1 MKFLFV
7 DFFCLNSGFDWR
19 KTNLSFLDMEVK
31 IVKKG
36 EFERYVYLINDNP
49 DDVFIVHEKLVDNTW
64 VIIGKVVI
72 PRIVMEKFTD
82 VNSSRSDTII
92 ELPYTQVDPWF
103 SRTVRS
109 VINLSWGNLPIGSD
123 TLSEGVREEFAAY
136 RFSKIANV

>member
-7 DFFCLNSGFDWR
+7 DFFCLNSGFDRR

-82 VNSSRSDTII
+82 INSSRSDTII
-92 ELPYTQVDPWF
+92 ELPCTQVDPWF

-109 VINLSWGNLPIGSD
+109 VINLSWGNLPIGSG
-123 TLSEGVREEFAAY
+123 TLSEGVREEYAAY

>member
-1 MKFLFV
+1 M
-7 DFFCLNSGFDWR
+7 NSGFDRR
-19 KTNLSFLDMEVK
+19 KTDLSFLDMEVK

-36 EFERYVYLINDNP
+36 KFERYVYLINDNP

-82 VNSSRSDTII
+82 VNSSRNETII

-136 RFSKIANV
+136 QLSKFANV